1 MACNQL
7 TIQPNKASHINIKP
21 TSDPKLAELEA
32 RAAQGTILAL
42 RFSYNLHLGCPH
54 AKQLLE
60 KLKSGAELKEE
71 EKDCGCGSA
80 DRKNAEAE
88 KDESKESELPK
99 PDETY
104 PDKRYNQE
112 ILISKGFYTQFLK
125 EVSP

>member
-1 MACNQL
+1 MQEL
-7 TIQPNKASHINIKP
+7 YRASV
-21 TSDPKLAELEA
+21 KL
-32 RAAQGTILAL
+32 I
-42 RFSYNLHLGCPH
+42 LGCPH
-54 AKQLLE
+54 AKELLE

-71 EKDCGCGSA
+71 EKEGCGCGSA

-112 ILISKGFYTQFLK
+112 ILISKGTYAKLRFLLK
-125 EVSP
+125 FIF